1 MWFSRIYVEL
11 TNICGLN
18 CTFCPD
24 KNNPLKKMDLPFFE
38 SIIKQ
43 ASKYTNEIVCHVM
56 GDPLTLSNITN
67 YLDVIE
73 HYGMKAMITT
83 SGFYLKTHTPNTL
96 LANPVRQLNISLNS
110 FNKNTTT
117 VSFDDYV
124 RDILSL
130 CDEKLQSYPDIFLN
144 LRLWNIDKQNSEN
157 DYNEKVF
164 RVLEKHFGIDIHANM
179 EGKKPVR
186 LASKVLLNFDDYFEW
201 PSLSNPIYGDGYCG
215 GLDSHFAI
223 LSDGK
228 VVPCCLDYEAVV
240 ELGDLKHQSLCEI
253 LSSNKAC
260 AIKDGFKQNM
270 AVEELCQKCSYKSR
284 FIEA

>member
-1 MWFSRIYVEL
+1 M
-11 TNICGLN
+11 
-18 CTFCPD
+18 
-24 KNNPLKKMDLPFFE
+24 
-38 SIIKQ
+38 
-43 ASKYTNEIVCHVM
+43 
-56 GDPLTLSNITN
+56 
-67 YLDVIE
+67 
-73 HYGMKAMITT
+73 
-83 SGFYLKTHTPNTL
+83 
-96 LANPVRQLNISLNS
+96 
-110 FNKNTTT
+110 
-117 VSFDDYV
+117 
-124 RDILSL
+124 SL

-144 LRLWNIDKQNSEN
+144 IRLWNIDKQNSEN

-186 LASKVLLNFDDYFEW
+186 LESKVLLNFDDYFEW

-228 VVPCCLDYEAVV
+228 VVPCCMDYEAVV

-260 AIKDGFKQNM
+260 AIKDEIGR
-270 AVEELCQKCSYKSR
+270 AHV
-284 FIEA
+284 